1 MEERCKITP
10 ALPYFVAQCP
20 VCRTFHTGFNPFVA
34 LIRFLI
40 AFFTLWVL
48 LPATGRSQSSL
59 PTPYENI
66 VQINGVT
73 MTSDSLRAVAGAT
86 ISVVGKNRGVLSG
99 DRGVFSIV
107 VNKGDT
113 LKFTALGFREKEY
126 VVPKDIRGP
135 FVSLIQLMSQDTFY
149 LAETIIRP
157 LPTRDNF
164 DYAFVNWDV
173 PNDQYEIARRNTEYF
188 TMRTLAATLPKD
200 GRENAQTYINQRV
213 KESVYYGQ
221 QPPSN
226 LFNPVAWMQFFDAWK
241 RGDFRKK
248 R

>member
-1 MEERCKITP
+1 MR
-10 ALPYFVAQCP
+10 L
-20 VCRTFHTGFNPFVA
+20 
-34 LIRFLI
+34 
-40 AFFTLWVL
+40 FFYLLTVLAL
-48 LPATGRSQSSL
+48 LPTAGRAQSSL

-86 ISVVGKNRGVLSG
+86 ISVVGKNRGVLSSE
-99 DRGVFSIV
+99 RGVFSVV

-113 LKFTALGFREKEY
+113 LRFTALGFGAKEY
-126 VVPKDIRGP
+126 VVPKNIAGP

-149 LAETIIRP
+149 LAETIVRP

-173 PNDQYEIARRNTEYF
+173 PNDQYEIARRNTEYY

-200 GRENAQTYINQRV
+200 GRENAQVYQSIQQ
-213 KESVYYGQ
+213 KQSVYYGQ

>member
-1 MEERCKITP
+1 M
-10 ALPYFVAQCP
+10 F
-20 VCRTFHTGFNPFVA
+20 
-34 LIRFLI
+34 RFLI
-40 AFFTLWVL
+40 YTLSFLWL
-48 LPATGRSQSSL
+48 LPTQSHGQSSL

-66 VQINGVT
+66 VQINGVA

-99 DRGVFSIV
+99 ERGVFSIV

-113 LKFTALGFREKEY
+113 LRFTALGFGAKEY
-126 VVPKDIRGP
+126 VVPKNIPGP

-149 LAETIIRP
+149 LAETIVRP

-164 DYAFVNWDV
+164 DYAFVNWEV

-200 GRENAQTYINQRV
+200 GRENAQAYINQRV
-213 KESVYYGQ
+213 RESVYYGQ

-226 LFNPVAWMQFFDAWK
+226 LLNPVAWMQFFDAWK

-248 R
+248 